1 MVRRKPSMGRQK
13 IEIKRIQN
21 EEARQVCFSKRRT
34 GLFKKASELSIL
46 CGAEIGVVASEL
58 SILCGAE
65 IGVVVFSPAGK
76 AFSFGHPSVDA
87 VFDRFLTGTPHHGNS
102 GGPAADSRRGAVVRE
117 LNRQYMELHGLV
129 DVERKRREALE
140 EAMKGE
146 QGGRPY
152 WWDNN
157 VDSLG
162 LEDLEEYEKKLLE
175 LRNNVAKIADQLLH
189 EAMARKQHQHQQQ
202 FPMVGAAVGV
212 AGPFAIKNE
221 DVIHPSLGGGL
232 MSSFGHGFF

>member
-46 CGAEIGVVASEL
+46 CGAEIGVV
-58 SILCGAE
+58 
-65 IGVVVFSPAGK
+65 VFSPAGK
-76 AFSFGHPSVDA
+76 AFSFGHPSVDV
-87 VFDRFLTGTPHHGNS
+87 VFDRFLTGNPHHGSS

-129 DVERKRREALE
+129 DAERKRRDALE
-140 EAMKGE
+140 EAMKAE
-146 QGGRPY
+146 QGGRPC

-162 LEDLEEYEKKLLE
+162 LEELEEYEKKLLE

-189 EAMARKQHQHQQQ
+189 EALARKQQQQ
-202 FPMVGAAVGV
+202 QQQHYPMGGAAVGLP
-212 AGPFAIKNE
+212 GPFAIKNE
-221 DVIHPSLGGGL
+221 DAIHPSLGGL
-232 MSSFGHGFF
+232 SFGHGFF